1 MKDEILKDM
10 VNSPEEFEVIREAEA
25 RRLYL
30 YSAIDWQGYENNDLL
45 YTSYCG
51 WLIRQIMKYNRE
63 DEGLQ
68 TRKPIM
74 LYINCPGGDV
84 YEGFALADAIAAS
97 QTQVYTINMGQWSSM
112 AFMIGITGDKRF
124 SLPHATFLLHDG
136 DFSARGSTHKVIDR
150 AAYLEK
156 YEDKVAKEH
165 VLKYSNLTELEYDG
179 IKLKEYYML
188 PEEALAHGFIDEI
201 ITNLDEIL

>member
-10 VNSPEEFEVIREAEA
+10 VNSPEEYDIIREAEN

-30 YSAIDWQGYENNDLL
+30 YSGIDWLGYENNDLM

-63 DEGLQ
+63 DEGKDA
-68 TRKPIM
+68 RAPII

-84 YEGFALADAIAAS
+84 VEGFALADAIAAS
-97 QTQVYTINMGQWSSM
+97 RTQVYTVNTGQWSSM

-124 SLPHATFLLHDG
+124 SLPHSTFLLHDG
-136 DFSARGSTHKVIDR
+136 DFSARGSTHKVLDR
-150 AAYLEK
+150 AAFLERF
-156 YEDKVAKEH
+156 ENEVAKKH
-165 VLKYSNLTELEYDG
+165 VLDHSNLTELEYDG

-188 PEEALAHGFIDEI
+188 PDEALEHGFIDQI
-201 ITNLDEIL
+201 IESIDEIL